1 MNILVSFASPKETFE
16 LPKTYAD
23 RIDYIVTGIGKVAA
37 SSSLMKE
44 LHRVQPDLVLNIG
57 TSGTL
62 SLEVGDIVASTHI
75 VDRDYMQNKGLE
87 LECELLDTYGKP
99 LPLPSIIQG
108 KETNNQMIIST
119 GDNFVTEKQQ
129 AHGDVV
135 DMEAF
140 AMAWVCRMQK
150 IPFISIKFVTDVIGD
165 NSIDIWE
172 DRLASARKGLAEYF
186 ERYQIT
192 DI

>member
-1 MNILVSFASPKETFE
+1 
-16 LPKTYAD
+16 
-23 RIDYIVTGIGKVAA
+23 
-37 SSSLMKE
+37 
-44 LHRVQPDLVLNIG
+44 
-57 TSGTL
+57 
-62 SLEVGDIVASTHI
+62 
-75 VDRDYMQNKGLE
+75 
-87 LECELLDTYGKP
+87 
-99 LPLPSIIQG
+99 
-108 KETNNQMIIST
+108 MIIST
-119 GDNFVTEKQQ
+119 GDNFVTEKEQ

-186 ERYQIT
+186 ERYRIT